1 MPTTKRDLRR
11 TLETMHR
18 LLVALAICTGCGGDD
33 PNPAPGGIADQLAA
47 LPGVTVEARATATP
61 GYEFFVLSF
70 EQPVDHEAGGG
81 PTFRQRVA
89 LLHKSTA
96 LPMVALTSGYWD
108 YYGDLRYELT
118 GLLGANQISIEHR
131 YFGDSR
137 PANPDWTKLTIEQMA
152 NDEHVILEKLRTVYD
167 GAFVTTGGSKGGMT
181 AIYHRRFFPDD
192 VEATVP
198 YVAPI
203 SFGAPDARYVPFLDT
218 LGPPACREAVR
229 AAATELLQNRRAA
242 MIARAETQAA
252 AEGIRYT
259 RVLIGPAVEGSITS
273 VEWAY
278 WQYLGVSYCP
288 MVPAVTASDDDFWDF
303 LEDAS
308 AVSDNADDRI
318 AQFEAYYYQAY
329 AQLGFPDSI
338 PAYLKPFL
346 LYTDRDY
353 DASLPTALPAYDEGV
368 AMNDIASWV
377 KTEGA
382 QLLFVYGQWDPWTG
396 GKFDLGAATDS
407 ALFVQAQGTHGS
419 RIARLAA
426 ADRSAAFAKL
436 EAWTGVAPVLPA
448 IAFSSAP
455 REPRV
460 PPAMLRALRR

>member
-1 MPTTKRDLRR
+1 MR
-11 TLETMHR
+11 R
-18 LLVALAICTGCGGDD
+18 LLVCLVVCAACGDD
-33 PNPAPGGIADQLAA
+33 GDTSPPGGIADQLAA
-47 LPGVTVEARATATP
+47 LPGVTVEARATATQ
-61 GYEFFVLSF
+61 GYEFFVLAF
-70 EQPVDHEAGGG
+70 EQPVDHTVAGG

-89 LLHKSTA
+89 LLHKTTA

-108 YYGDLRYELT
+108 YYGDQRYELT
-118 GLLGANQISIEHR
+118 ALLGANQISIEHR

-152 NDEHVILEKLRTVYD
+152 NDEHVIITKLRTVYT

-181 AIYHRRFFPDD
+181 AVYHRRFFPDD

-203 SFGAPDARYVPFLDT
+203 SFGAPDTRYVPFLDT
-218 LGPPACREAVR
+218 LGPQPCRDAVR

-242 MIARAETQAA
+242 MTAKAEAQAA
-252 AEGIRYT
+252 ADGITYT
-259 RVLIGPAVEGSITS
+259 RIAIGPAVEGSITS

-278 WQYLGVSYCP
+278 WQYLGVQYCP

-308 AVSDNADDRI
+308 AVSDNGDARI
-318 AQFEAYYYQAY
+318 AQFDAYYYQAY
-329 AQLGFPDSI
+329 AQLGFPDSV

-353 DASLPTALPAYDEGV
+353 DAALPTALPAYDNGA
-368 AMNDIASWV
+368 AMTDIDTWV
-377 KTEGA
+377 KTEGDR
-382 QLLFVYGQWDPWTG
+382 LLFVYGQWDPWTG
-396 GKFDLGAATDS
+396 GKFDLGGATDS

-419 RIARLAA
+419 RIARLAST
-426 ADRSAAFAKL
+426 DRSAAFAKL
-436 EAWTGVAPVLPA
+436 EAWTGVTPTLPQ
-448 IAFSSAP
+448 IALTTAA

-460 PPAMLRALRR
+460 PPVMLRALRR